1 MSYKI
6 IKKDTG
12 TIGPSSTVDNSVAR
26 FDGTDG
32 STLDDSKITVDDD
45 GKTIIDGSTLDTSE
59 TVLTILTPDASAS
72 NERYGLLI
80 SDSSGPSSLYSGW
93 KPGLALSTG
102 DDAPHFIAFQ
112 NENGEGW
119 VGINS
124 NSSMSY
130 GTTGAVNIDFY
141 TNNTQRLLI
150 DSNGIVRARGE
161 LQVNTDRN
169 ASSVL
174 IVYGTDSQ
182 NAITVINSSDEN
194 TFTVHENG
202 TVTANSVTTP
212 TVSAASGALT
222 LSGTEISANSNRVTN
237 VDDPTSAQDAA
248 TRNYV
253 DTPIAMNAAG
263 NSGSTKTL
271 DFARMITQAVT
282 MTDNCTFT
290 FDNPSSGGT
299 YLVKLTQGGAGSF
312 TATWPASVKWAGGA
326 APTLSTA
333 VGAIDILT
341 FFYDGTNYFGNAGLN
356 YA

>member
-1 MSYKI
+1 
-6 IKKDTG
+6 
-12 TIGPSSTVDNSVAR
+12 
-26 FDGTDG
+26 
-32 STLDDSKITVDDD
+32 
-45 GKTIIDGSTLDTSE
+45 
-59 TVLTILTPDASAS
+59 
-72 NERYGLLI
+72 
-80 SDSSGPSSLYSGW
+80 
-93 KPGLALSTG
+93 
-102 DDAPHFIAFQ
+102 
-112 NENGEGW
+112 
-119 VGINS
+119 
-124 NSSMSY
+124 
-130 GTTGAVNIDFY
+130 
-141 TNNTQRLLI
+141 
-150 DSNGIVRARGE
+150 
-161 LQVNTDRN
+161 
-169 ASSVL
+169 VL